1 MTVWVTGPAPVF
13 RQLDEQAKE
22 LADQVRLMYV
32 GMTRARSRLLITSSE
47 STPFTERLVEL
58 VAP

>member
-1 MTVWVTGPAPVF
+1 VA
-13 RQLDEQAKE
+13 EE

-58 VAP
+58 VVP